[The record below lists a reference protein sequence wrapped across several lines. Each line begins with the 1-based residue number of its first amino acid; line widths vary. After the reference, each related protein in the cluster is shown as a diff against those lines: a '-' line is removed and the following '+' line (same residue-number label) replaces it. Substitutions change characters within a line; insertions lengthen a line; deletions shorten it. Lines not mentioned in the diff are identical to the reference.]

1 MASTALLLGATAVYY
16 LLVLGVGQ
24 RWRGHFEVV
33 DGQLVEG
40 DGVDLLSL
48 WRTAAFWMAVSTV
61 LGPLVG
67 IVSWRM
73 RVGDYRESAALVGL
87 VFALCSAQGLHMLL
101 FETNWLWLD
110 GFGAHRL
117 LFAALT
123 IAVAALAAGYLTL
136 SRRLAASWA
145 LTSAVLSSVLG
156 LCLWRVVELMLELAS
171 R

>member
-1 MASTALLLGATAVYY
+1 
-16 LLVLGVGQ
+16 
-24 RWRGHFEVV
+24 
-33 DGQLVEG
+33 
-40 DGVDLLSL
+40 
-48 WRTAAFWMAVSTV
+48 MAVSTV

-145 LTSAVLSSVLG
+145 STSAVLSSVLG
-156 LCLWRVVELMLELAS
+156 LPVEVCRADAGARVTLGPVRCRGRNRPAHFKVIPLSRELGLPA
-171 R
+171 RA